1 MSHIELACCRDTSF
15 VLQTD
20 ALAVHAAPALRTVIA
35 VIAYIAAWYAV
46 RVELQ
51 SLVPLYLQLH
61 YHFMPLHSL
70 HKKMSNLMS
79 TAFN

>member
-35 VIAYIAAWYAV
+35 VIAYIAA
-46 RVELQ
+46 
-51 SLVPLYLQLH
+51 
-61 YHFMPLHSL
+61 
-70 HKKMSNLMS
+70 
-79 TAFN
+79 